1 MKIKYKRGSATLA
14 LMLAGLA
21 LSGCGD
27 GYDAGDGS
35 HNKAHN
41 KAAVNTAG
49 AKLASAWNG
58 SWITLSGR
66 VVAAGPNRFDLDY
79 GSGRVTVEMDDWD
92 WYHEGRA
99 LLAGDEVTVTGR
111 VDRDFAERKK
121 IEAASVYVKS
131 LGTTFR
137 ANPDDEEDFSTI
149 VVSVP
154 AKPGFV
160 GLSGIVSNIEG
171 RRFTLDEPNANIV
184 VDTSP
189 MADNPLDATGKFRI
203 RAGDRVQVW
212 GQLTARPNEPVALK
226 AEGIII
232 QAKDA
237 TKKAPGAAQ
246 VAGASANA
254 AGPAGSSATQANES
268 GPQGL

>member
-1 MKIKYKRGSATLA
+1 MQMKYKRGSATLA

-27 GYDAGDGS
+27 GHDAGDRS
-35 HNKAHN
+35 HN
-41 KAAVNTAG
+41 KAAVDTAA

-137 ANPDDEEDFSTI
+137 ANPDDEEDFSSI
-149 VVSVP
+149 IVSVP

-212 GQLTARPNEPVALK
+212 GRLTARPSEPVALE

-237 TKKAPGAAQ
+237 TKKASGAAPIPGAS
-246 VAGASANA
+246 VNG
-254 AGPAGSSATQANES
+254 AGPAGNSATQANES